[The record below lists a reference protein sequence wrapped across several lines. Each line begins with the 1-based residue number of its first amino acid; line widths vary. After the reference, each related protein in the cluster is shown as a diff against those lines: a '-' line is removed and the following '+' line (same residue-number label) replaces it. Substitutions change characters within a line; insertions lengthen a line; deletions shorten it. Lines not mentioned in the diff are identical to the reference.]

1 MGPMTSLRPKPSP
14 GVLLDAARRELSDE
28 ILRGE
33 GGSAALERYSSRL
46 DALILQLA
54 ADAPPAGRRVVDCR
68 ARRLRASALCLHSD
82 IDLLVVFDGQLGEQD
97 ELFLR
102 ALLHPLWDAGLVVGH
117 QVRELDELARL
128 EVDNPEFLLALVDA
142 RHIAGDSELFS
153 QFQEAFHSPQ
163 THAFIVDALERLID
177 ERHAQFNGT
186 LYQLEPDVK
195 DAPGALRD
203 LTAVRTLAILT
214 DPSLMRQGPEDPE
227 RLLDAEDFYLRI
239 RSVLHLETRRNHNLL
254 THALQ
259 ERVADVL
266 GYPGPLPQPR
276 VERLMGDY
284 FRHARV
290 VTRALEWAPAI
301 GPTAGRCQC
310 RSRRRRHPLHRPRK
324 GSRPARDVAGRLPG
338 RPRRGLSRVERR
350 AGLHAPE
357 RRAVLDAPISFL
369 RRHTAWRCCGS

>member
-1 MGPMTSLRPKPSP
+1 M
-14 GVLLDAARRELSDE
+14 
-28 ILRGE
+28 
-33 GGSAALERYSSRL
+33 
-46 DALILQLA
+46 
-54 ADAPPAGRRVVDCR
+54 
-68 ARRLRASALCLHSD
+68 
-82 IDLLVVFDGQLGEQD
+82 
-97 ELFLR
+97 
-102 ALLHPLWDAGLVVGH
+102 
-117 QVRELDELARL
+117 
-128 EVDNPEFLLALVDA
+128 
-142 RHIAGDSELFS
+142 
-153 QFQEAFHSPQ
+153 
-163 THAFIVDALERLID
+163 
-177 ERHAQFNGT
+177 
-186 LYQLEPDVK
+186 K

-310 RSRRRRHPLHRPRK
+310 RSRRRRHPLHRPGKAAVQPATWLAVFQAALDGDCHVSNEALVCMRQNAERFPSADFFPTPAHRAALLRFLTPRTGIYARLSEMHDCGVLGRMLPPFQAITYRVVRDFYHRYTVDEHTLLTVRNLERLTTAEK
-324 GSRPARDVAGRLPG
+324 GRERFATLLRDL
-338 RPRRGLSRVERR
+338 E
-350 AGLHAPE
+350 APE
-357 RRAVLDAPISFL
+357 LLVLALLLIAAVAEFHGFQAGVQAALLLVQKTVEQDDGGVHLIG
-369 RRHTAWRCCGS
+369 RHFQTVGIDHRGNGLVATDVSRYCRWWMTGSVEV